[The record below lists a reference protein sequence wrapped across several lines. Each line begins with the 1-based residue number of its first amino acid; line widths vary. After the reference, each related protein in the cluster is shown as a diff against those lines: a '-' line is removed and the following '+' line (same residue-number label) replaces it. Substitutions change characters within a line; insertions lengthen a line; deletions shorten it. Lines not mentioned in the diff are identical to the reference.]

1 MRTRIL
7 PPEEWSTLEG
17 TLLGTAREA
26 LNPETDIVLVVE
38 QDGAII
44 ACTSFLPR
52 WHMEGTW
59 VAPDH
64 RKMAA
69 VARSLLRGMHRL
81 ATALEAK
88 ELIMVTVD
96 PAVSAM
102 CCRLG
107 RSSVHL
113 DGDHFAIGL

>member
-1 MRTRIL
+1 MTRIL
-7 PPEEWSTLEG
+7 PPEEWSKLEG

-38 QDGAII
+38 RDGAII

-52 WHMEGTW
+52 WHMEGVW
-59 VAPDH
+59 VSPSH
-64 RKMAA
+64 RKKAS
-69 VARSLLRGMHRL
+69 VWRPLLRGMHRL
-81 ATALEAK
+81 SVALGAK

-96 PAVSAM
+96 PTVSAM